1 MNKRLNIYLLNLIV
15 FLQGLVFYAPVAT
28 IYRENRGI
36 SLSEIFIIESIYM
49 VFIILLEIPWG
60 IFADKFGYK
69 KTLLLSNFI
78 FLVSK
83 VIFFKANSFTLFF
96 IERLLLAFSISGL
109 SGCDSAMMYLSLN
122 ENENSEK
129 IFATYGFFSNLGF
142 LTGSVVATFIIDISI
157 DLAAFYTIIPYALAF
172 LLSFLLKEI
181 GLEENKKVGVKGN
194 IKSIL
199 KKRSMLIFIISMA
212 LITEVFQSIT
222 VFLNQGIYM
231 KSKIDIKYFGIILS
245 IIQII
250 RLISV
255 KSYKITNKFGQ
266 KKIIIFL
273 VISIL
278 ISSVVL
284 IFTSNPLLAI
294 SGIAII
300 TTSMSFVEPISM
312 DIKNKS
318 ILSSNRATILSIYS
332 MIGSLVS
339 ASINPIIGLA
349 SNFSIECGL
358 FTCTIICLIS
368 IILLR
373 IYK

>member
-36 SLSEIFIIESIYM
+36 SLSENFIIESIYM

-83 VIFFKANSFTLFF
+83 VIFLKANSFTLFF

-212 LITEVFQSIT
+212 LI
-222 VFLNQGIYM
+222 
-231 KSKIDIKYFGIILS
+231 
-245 IIQII
+245 
-250 RLISV
+250 
-255 KSYKITNKFGQ
+255 
-266 KKIIIFL
+266 
-273 VISIL
+273 SIL

-300 TTSMSFVEPISM
+300 TTSMSFLEPISM